1 MFMNKVKVKSA
12 LSLLALSI
20 GVTSTLVA
28 AEDIQITGNVASKCV
43 VTTDTIGVFGNP
55 APSVL
60 STAQTDG
67 GVQPIIRYDVI
78 QADFYKARII
88 VPNSF
93 SESPT
98 LDDVINWTGD
108 VEVGEVSD
116 ALMSAYDQSKILYD
130 NVTEIDLTVAGST
143 WFKVDSV
150 ATYGYDKALPAG
162 TYRSIVS
169 AECIAN

>member
-1 MFMNKVKVKSA
+1 MFMNKVKVKNA
-12 LSLLALSI
+12 LSLIALSVGI
-20 GVTSTLVA
+20 TSTLLS

-55 APSVL
+55 TPSIL

-93 SESPT
+93 SESPS
-98 LDDVINWTGD
+98 LDDVINWTGT
-108 VEVGEVSD
+108 VAVGEVSD
-116 ALMSAYDQSKILYD
+116 AGMSAYDTNKIQYE
-130 NVTEIDLTVAGST
+130 NVTEIDLSVAGST
-143 WFKVDSV
+143 WFMVDSV

-162 TYRSIVS
+162 TYRAVVS